1 MNKGGKMGKVL
12 ILYASRSNETKSI
25 AELIAEG
32 VRISGHEVEIKKTS
46 QIKSEEDL
54 KGYDGYAFGSAT
66 YHGEMISSMKQI
78 LFIAE
83 RAELKGK
90 PGGSFGAYGWSGEA
104 PGRIFDTMQHV
115 YGMKMVSGPLMLKA
129 SWVGGGNK
137 AAQNY
142 GKNITAMM

>member
-1 MNKGGKMGKVL
+1 MGKVL
-12 ILYASRSNETKSI
+12 IVYASRSNETKGI

-32 VRISGHEVEIKKTS
+32 VRISGHEVDIKKTS

-66 YHGEMISSMKQI
+66 YHGEMITSMKQI

-83 RAELKGK
+83 RAELKDK

-104 PGRIFDTMQHV
+104 PGRIFETMEHI

-129 SWVGGGNK
+129 SWVGGGLK
-137 AAQNY
+137 AAQEY
-142 GKNITAMM
+142 GKNITAMF

>member
-1 MNKGGKMGKVL
+1 MGKVL

-32 VRISGHEVEIKKTS
+32 VRISGHEVEMKKTS

-137 AAQNY
+137 AAQDY
-142 GKNITAMM
+142 GKSIAAMM

>member
-1 MNKGGKMGKVL
+1 MGKVL
-12 ILYASRSNETKSI
+12 IVYASRSNETKSI

-32 VRISGHEVEIKKTS
+32 VRISGHEADVKKTS
-46 QIKSEEDL
+46 EIKSEDDL

-78 LFIAE
+78 LFVAE
-83 RAELKGK
+83 RAELKDK

-104 PGRIFDTMQHV
+104 PGRIFDTMANI

-129 SWVGGGNK
+129 SWVGGGIQ
-137 AAQNY
+137 AAQDY
-142 GKNITAMM
+142 GKSITAMI